1 VRRAPITM
9 AVVLSLTGFAQA
21 GEERPVS
28 MNEVPT
34 DVLDVIR
41 SRFDNV
47 ELLSAN
53 TETEEDGSIV
63 YEVQGRIP
71 AGQWVSGERSPLID
85 ADGDLVAPL
94 PQAPTK
100 LRRIEF
106 DLTPNAVFDEIEIE
120 FTVNL
125 VPGAVI
131 QALQAKYPGFEPT
144 FIEASYSD
152 SMDVTRYEFEGRHEG
167 RSLDLEVS
175 ASGRKIRVADR

>member
-1 VRRAPITM
+1 M
-9 AVVLSLTGFAQA
+9 AVFLLLTGLAQA
-21 GEERPVS
+21 GEEQPIS
-28 MNEVPT
+28 INEVPA
-34 DVLDVIR
+34 DVLDAIR
-41 SRFDNV
+41 SRFGNV

-53 TETEEDGSIV
+53 TETEEDGTTV

-71 AGQWVSGERSPLID
+71 AGQWVAGEHSPLMD
-85 ADGDLVAPL
+85 ADGDLVAPP
-94 PQAPTK
+94 PQVPTK

-131 QALQAKYPGFEPT
+131 QALQAKYPGFEPS

-152 SMDVTRYEFEGRHEG
+152 SMDVTSYEFEGRQEG

-175 ASGRKIRVADR
+175 ASGREIRVADR